1 MEVNDIHIKCVL
13 VGDGAVGK
21 TSMLISYTEGMFPEE
36 YVPTVFDN
44 YTTTIQIDGEVITLA
59 LWDTAGQ
66 EQYARLRSLSYPE
79 TDVFVFC
86 YSVVSRSSFENV
98 KGRWHP
104 EISHHAPNVATILV
118 GTKID
123 IRNDP
128 KKLKKVTDEEGGES
142 LPTKEQADALMKEIG
157 SKLSLECSAL
167 SQEGLKE
174 VFEGAVRAALKK
186 FDGGAK
192 PKKSMKC
199 SLL

>member
-98 KGRWHP
+98 EARWHP
-104 EISHHAPNVATILV
+104 EISHHAPGVATILV

-128 KKLKKVTDEEGGES
+128 KKMKKITEDEGES
-142 LPTKEQADALMKEIG
+142 LPTKEMADNLMKKIG

-174 VFEGAVRAALKK
+174 VFEGAVKAALRK
-186 FDGGAK
+186 FDSGHK
-192 PKKSMKC
+192 QKKSPKC
-199 SLL
+199 AIL